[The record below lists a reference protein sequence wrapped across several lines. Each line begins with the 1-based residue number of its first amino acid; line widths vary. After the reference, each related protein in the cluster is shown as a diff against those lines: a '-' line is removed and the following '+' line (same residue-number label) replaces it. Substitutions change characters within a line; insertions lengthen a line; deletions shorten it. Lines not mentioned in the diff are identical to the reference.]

1 MRRSTVLLA
10 ALTAIVVPAALGATP
25 SARSMSGTKVQLR
38 HTKLGTILVNA
49 RGFTLY
55 SFALDSR
62 NRDRCVAIAG
72 CTTVWPVLK
81 TAGRPI
87 AGSGAMR
94 TLLGTIRVRGGVQVT
109 YAGRPL
115 YTYIGDSGPGETSYV
130 GFRQSGGAWYAI
142 NARGKV
148 VK

>member
-1 MRRSTVLLA
+1 MRRSTLLVAALA
-10 ALTAIVVPAALGATP
+10 AIAFPSAVGATS
-25 SARSMSGTKVQLR
+25 SARSTSGTKVQLR

-55 SFALDSR
+55 IFALDSR
-62 NRDRCVAIAG
+62 NRDRCVSIAG
-72 CTTVWPVLK
+72 CTAVWPVLK
-81 TAGRPI
+81 TRGRPI
-87 AGSGAMR
+87 PGSGVKRA
-94 TLLGTIRVRGGVQVT
+94 LLGTIRVRGGAQVT